1 VRGAAYAHELVRVR
15 PGSAAELLERARA
28 RAVPALGRYGWE
40 LAGAFTTAMA
50 DDDEALLL
58 WAIPTWPQ
66 WAAAE
71 RAHSED
77 DDLVAWRTDVRD
89 IVAAWQ
95 RILLI
100 DAPLSPMRTGRQ
112 PSEDDRTDWV
122 DVE

>member
-1 VRGAAYAHELVRVR
+1 
-15 PGSAAELLERARA
+15 
-28 RAVPALGRYGWE
+28 
-40 LAGAFTTAMA
+40 MA